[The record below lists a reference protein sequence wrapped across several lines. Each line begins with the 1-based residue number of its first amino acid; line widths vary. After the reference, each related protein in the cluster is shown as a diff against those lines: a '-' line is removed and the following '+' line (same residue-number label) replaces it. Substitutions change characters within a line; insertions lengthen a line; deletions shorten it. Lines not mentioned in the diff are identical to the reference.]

1 MMRRLSIFVLGA
13 IVLGGWAFAQDTGE
27 RELRPR
33 RLYFGSPPATPH
45 AITRAMTNCL
55 SCHGESATFAP
66 KSPHPTR
73 VQCRQC
79 HVEGVNASPP
89 FRNSSLWVCAAGCQW
104 GFQRVGTADGAYR
117 IASRNLL
124 DVSLPRSAARSR
136 LYAASGKAG
145 VSDMPFPVVGG

>member
-89 FRNSSLWVCAAGCQW
+89 FRNSS
-104 GFQRVGTADGAYR
+104 FVGLR
-117 IASRNLL
+117 PP
-124 DVSLPRSAARSR
+124 DVSGASNGLAPPMAHTALLRETCLTCHSPGARR
-136 LYAASGKAG
+136 EV
-145 VSDMPFPVVGG
+145 VSTPHPERPACQTCHSPW